1 MKRIFIILL
10 ALVLALSSCSPAD
23 TMQNSKNTSSESS
36 QSESTAEREDIY
48 AKKIARNRKKVY
60 EMLASCDDILDTIP
74 NPAKVDTI
82 PTNEIYDQNGEPL
95 PDCVADWANKYFSYM
110 VTGKPYFDG
119 INYEGDFI
127 SFLAAMRRINDEIAD
142 KIKISADSSIKDLQY
157 LDESYSIMTLD
168 VYFRCTP
175 YKYSEEIKD
184 YDIIPNSYET
194 ITVNFYLCKEDGEWV
209 IENEK
214 ILYGNY
220 YNYAVECKN
229 KTWGRFPE
237 VDRYD
242 VLDYTICEYAERLY
256 NFGVLPPY

>member
-10 ALVLALSSCSPAD
+10 ALVLALSSCSPAS
-23 TMQNSKNTSSESS
+23 TAQNSGNTSSESS

-82 PTNEIYDQNGEPL
+82 PTNEIHVQDGEPL
-95 PDCVADWANKYFSYM
+95 PDCVSDWANKYFSYM

-119 INYEGDFI
+119 LNYEGDFI

-142 KIKISADSSIKDLQY
+142 KIEISADYSMKY
-157 LDESYSIMTLD
+157 LEVEDNSVMTLD

-194 ITVNFYLCKEDGEWV
+194 IAVNFFLYKEDSEWV

-220 YNYAVECKN
+220 YNYAVGCKN

-242 VLDYTICEYAERLY
+242 VFDYTICEYAERLY
-256 NFGVLPPY
+256 YFGGLPAY

>member
-1 MKRIFIILL
+1 MRKLSAILL

-23 TMQNSKNTSSESS
+23 ATQNSGNASSESS
-36 QSESTAEREDIY
+36 QSETEQEDIY
-48 AKKIARNRKKVY
+48 AKKIAKNRKKVY
-60 EMLASCDDILDTIP
+60 EMLASCDDTLDTIP

-82 PTNEIYDQNGEPL
+82 PTNEINVQNGEPL
-95 PDCVADWANKYFSYM
+95 PDCVSDWANKYFSYM

-119 INYEGDFI
+119 LNYEGDFI

-142 KIKISADSSIKDLQY
+142 KIEISADYSIK
-157 LDESYSIMTLD
+157 YSDDFDWLMSLE
-168 VYFRCTP
+168 VSFRCTP
-175 YKYSEEIKD
+175 YKYSEEIED

-194 ITVNFYLCKEDGEWV
+194 ITVYFSLCNEDGEWV
-209 IENEK
+209 LDNEK

-242 VLDYTICEYAERLY
+242 VFDYTICEYAERLY
-256 NFGVLPPY
+256 DFGVLPPY

>member
-1 MKRIFIILL
+1 MRKLSAIIL
-10 ALVLALSSCSPAD
+10 ALVLVLSSCSPAS
-23 TMQNSKNTSSESS
+23 TAQNSESTSSESS
-36 QSESTAEREDIY
+36 QSESTAEPEDIY
-48 AKKIARNRKKVY
+48 LKKIAKSRKRVY
-60 EMLASCDDILDTIP
+60 EMLENCDDILDTIP

-82 PTNEIYDQNGEPL
+82 PTNEIHVQDGEPL

-142 KIKISADSSIKDLQY
+142 KIEISADYSMKYLEVKDN
-157 LDESYSIMTLD
+157 SVMTLD

-175 YKYSEEIKD
+175 YKYSEEIED

-194 ITVNFYLCKEDGEWV
+194 IAVSFFLYKEDGEWV

-220 YNYAVECKN
+220 YNYAVGCKN

-242 VLDYTICEYAERLY
+242 VFDYTICEYAERLY
-256 NFGVLPPY
+256 NFGGLPPY

>member
-1 MKRIFIILL
+1 MKRIFIIML
-10 ALVLALSSCSPAD
+10 ALVLALSSCSPTSTVQTGENA
-23 TMQNSKNTSSESS
+23 SSESS
-36 QSESTAEREDIY
+36 QSESAAEWEDIY

-82 PTNEIYDQNGEPL
+82 PTNEIHVQDGEPL
-95 PDCVADWANKYFSYM
+95 PDCVVDWANKYFSYM

-142 KIKISADSSIKDLQY
+142 KIEISADYSMKYLEVKDN
-157 LDESYSIMTLD
+157 SVMTLD

-194 ITVNFYLCKEDGEWV
+194 ITVNFFLYKEDGEWV

-220 YNYAVECKN
+220 YNYAVGCKN

-242 VLDYTICEYAERLY
+242 VFDYTICEYAERLY
-256 NFGVLPPY
+256 NFGGLPPY

>member
-1 MKRIFIILL
+1 MKRIFIILF
-10 ALVLALSSCSPAD
+10 ALVLALSSCSPANVA
-23 TMQNSKNTSSESS
+23 QNSESTSSESS
-36 QSESTAEREDIY
+36 QSETEREDIY

-82 PTNEIYDQNGEPL
+82 PTNEIHVQDGEPL

-142 KIKISADSSIKDLQY
+142 KIEISADYSMKYLEVKDN
-157 LDESYSIMTLD
+157 SVMTLD

-194 ITVNFYLCKEDGEWV
+194 ITVNFFLYKEDGEWV

-220 YNYAVECKN
+220 YNYAVGCKN

-242 VLDYTICEYAERLY
+242 VFDYTICEYAERLY
-256 NFGVLPPY
+256 NFGGLPPY

>member
-1 MKRIFIILL
+1 MKRIFVILL
-10 ALVLALSSCSPAD
+10 ALVLALSSCSPANVE
-23 TMQNSKNTSSESS
+23 QNSESTSSEIS
-36 QSESTAEREDIY
+36 QSETEREDIY
-48 AKKIARNRKKVY
+48 AKKIAKNRKKVY

-82 PTNEIYDQNGEPL
+82 PTNEIHVQDGEPL

-142 KIKISADSSIKDLQY
+142 KIEISADYSMKYLEVKDN
-157 LDESYSIMTLD
+157 SVMTLD

-194 ITVNFYLCKEDGEWV
+194 IAVSFFLYKEDGEWV

-220 YNYAVECKN
+220 YNYAVGCKN

-242 VLDYTICEYAERLY
+242 VFDYTICEYAERLY
-256 NFGVLPPY
+256 NFGGLPPY

>member
-1 MKRIFIILL
+1 MKRIFVILF
-10 ALVLALSSCSPAD
+10 ALVLALSSCSPAS
-23 TMQNSKNTSSESS
+23 TAQNSESTSSEIS
-36 QSESTAEREDIY
+36 QSETEREDIY

-82 PTNEIYDQNGEPL
+82 PTNEIHVQDGEPL

-142 KIKISADSSIKDLQY
+142 KIKISADYSMKYLEVKDN
-157 LDESYSIMTLD
+157 SVMTLD

-194 ITVNFYLCKEDGEWV
+194 ITVNFFLYKEDGEWV

-220 YNYAVECKN
+220 YNYAVGCKN

-242 VLDYTICEYAERLY
+242 VFDYTICEYAERLY
-256 NFGVLPPY
+256 NFGGLPPY

>member
-1 MKRIFIILL
+1 MKRIFIIML
-10 ALVLALSSCSPAD
+10 ALVLALSSCSPTSTVQTGENA
-23 TMQNSKNTSSESS
+23 SSESS
-36 QSESTAEREDIY
+36 QSESAAEWEDIY

-82 PTNEIYDQNGEPL
+82 PTNEIHVQDGEPL
-95 PDCVADWANKYFSYM
+95 PDCVVDWANKYFSYM
-110 VTGKPYFDG
+110 VTGNPYFDG
-119 INYEGDFI
+119 INYEEDFI

-142 KIKISADSSIKDLQY
+142 KIKISADSSIRY
-157 LDESYSIMTLD
+157 LDDEYNSVMTLD

-194 ITVNFYLCKEDGEWV
+194 ITVNFFLYKEDGEWV

-220 YNYAVECKN
+220 YNYAVGCKN

-242 VLDYTICEYAERLY
+242 VFDYTICEYAERLY
-256 NFGVLPPY
+256 NFGGLPPY

>member
-1 MKRIFIILL
+1 MKRIFIIML
-10 ALVLALSSCSPAD
+10 ALVLALSSCSPTSTVQTGENA
-23 TMQNSKNTSSESS
+23 SSESS
-36 QSESTAEREDIY
+36 QSESAAEWEDIY

-82 PTNEIYDQNGEPL
+82 PTNEIHVQDGEPL

-142 KIKISADSSIKDLQY
+142 KIEISADYSMKYLEVKDN
-157 LDESYSIMTLD
+157 SVMTLD

-194 ITVNFYLCKEDGEWV
+194 ITVNFFLYKEDGEWV

-220 YNYAVECKN
+220 YNYAVGCKN

-242 VLDYTICEYAERLY
+242 VFDYTICEYAERLY
-256 NFGVLPPY
+256 NFGGLPPY

>member
-1 MKRIFIILL
+1 MKKLL
-10 ALVLALSSCSPAD
+10 ITVLALMLVFSSCSPASTVSSGTD
-23 TMQNSKNTSSESS
+23 SESS
-36 QSESTAEREDIY
+36 KIESESEPEDIY
-48 AKKIARNRKKVY
+48 AKKIAKNRKKVY
-60 EMLASCDDILDTIP
+60 EMLASCDDILDIIP
-74 NPAKVDTI
+74 NPATVNTI
-82 PTNEIYDQNGEPL
+82 PVGYISVYTGEEL
-95 PDCVADWANKYFSYM
+95 PDCIVNWAYKYFSYM
-110 VTGKPYFDG
+110 VTGNPYFDR

-142 KIKISADSSIKDLQY
+142 KIEISAGSSIKY
-157 LDESYSIMTLD
+157 LDENNSVMTLD
-168 VYFRCTP
+168 AYFRCTP

-194 ITVNFYLCKEDGEWV
+194 IAVNFSLYKEDGEWV

-220 YNYAVECKN
+220 YNYAVGCKN

-242 VLDYTICEYAERLY
+242 VFDYTICEYAERLY
-256 NFGVLPPY
+256 NFGRLPPY

>member
-1 MKRIFIILL
+1 MKRIFIIML
-10 ALVLALSSCSPAD
+10 ALVLALSSCSPTSTVQTGENA
-23 TMQNSKNTSSESS
+23 SSESS
-36 QSESTAEREDIY
+36 QSESAAEWEDIY

-82 PTNEIYDQNGEPL
+82 PTNEIHVQDGEPL

-142 KIKISADSSIKDLQY
+142 KIEISADYSMKYLEVKDN
-157 LDESYSIMTLD
+157 SVMTLD

-175 YKYSEEIKD
+175 YKYSEEIED

-194 ITVNFYLCKEDGEWV
+194 IAVSFFLYKEDGEWV

-220 YNYAVECKN
+220 YNYAVGCKN

-242 VLDYTICEYAERLY
+242 VFDYTICEYAERLY
-256 NFGVLPPY
+256 NFGGLPPY

>member
-1 MKRIFIILL
+1 MKRIFIIML
-10 ALVLALSSCSPAD
+10 ALVLALSSCSPTSTVQTGGNA
-23 TMQNSKNTSSESS
+23 SSESS
-36 QSESTAEREDIY
+36 QSESAAEWEDIY

-82 PTNEIYDQNGEPL
+82 PTNEIHVQDGEPL
-95 PDCVADWANKYFSYM
+95 PDCVVDWANKYFSYM
-110 VTGKPYFDG
+110 VTGNPYFDG

-142 KIKISADSSIKDLQY
+142 KIKISADSSIRY
-157 LDESYSIMTLD
+157 LDDEYNSVMTLD

-194 ITVNFYLCKEDGEWV
+194 ITVSFFLYKEDGEWV

-220 YNYAVECKN
+220 YNYAVGCKN

-242 VLDYTICEYAERLY
+242 VFDYTICEYAERLY
-256 NFGVLPPY
+256 NFGGLPPY